1 MQTDLPLAFPGQ
13 QLDFF
18 KVLFP
23 PVAPAAARFKTRV
36 AIIFGRLPTGLICEL
51 VATRF
56 TQGSM
61 GRNAYT
67 LSRPNHGALMIFTN
81 GALLVRKPTP
91 PNVEQHFT
99 LKRVETGRL
108 VSFVRSNGLAALH
121 RAAKHELQARV
132 KASLISS
139 ARKRRAS

>member
-13 QLDFF
+13 QLDFLGL
-18 KVLFP
+18 LFP
-23 PVAPAAARFKTRV
+23 SVTPAPAKCRKHVMGVFK
-36 AIIFGRLPTGLICEL
+36 RLPSGLICEL

-56 TQGSM
+56 TQSSM

-81 GALLVRKPTP
+81 GVLLVRKPTP

-99 LKRVETGRL
+99 LKRAASGRL
-108 VSFVRSNGLAALH
+108 VCFVRSNGLAALH

-139 ARKRRAS
+139 ARKRRSS